1 VTASTARH
9 CVPASS
15 SGRPCLRRAVLV
27 AVDAPR
33 RRTPRRCLQAAR
45 SGFFVTGPC
54 TQAGSACRAAAIYNA
69 SRSSSTAG
77 YRFRCT
83 MDVGDRERLLISSQL
98 RTNHTTTRSPAC
110 ARRCALFPLDAVAR
124 PRVTL
129 KVLSCSHVDGRTQA
143 PHAMRRPARQRAR
156 RLRGVRAASAAKLR
170 TRQCRGHAA
179 ALAAYLG
186 PISGRAPATGL
197 RRRYLDEMGLMVNG
211 TLLREAAGKTG
222 SSGSSAS
229 GGRGNVAGNARRRT
243 AEARTGP
250 GPAP

>member
-1 VTASTARH
+1 LPSAR
-9 CVPASS
+9 S
-15 SGRPCLRRAVLV
+15 
-27 AVDAPR
+27 PR
-33 RRTPRRCLQAAR
+33 RR
-45 SGFFVTGPC
+45 G
-54 TQAGSACRAAAIYNA
+54 RAAPPDAEA
-69 SRSSSTAG
+69 LSAG
-77 YRFRCT
+77 RPQRILRDRALHAGRQRMPCGRHLQCLPLQLDGRVPFRCT

-98 RTNHTTTRSPAC
+98 RTNHTTMPSPAC
-110 ARRCALFPLDAVAR
+110 ARRCALFPRDAVAR